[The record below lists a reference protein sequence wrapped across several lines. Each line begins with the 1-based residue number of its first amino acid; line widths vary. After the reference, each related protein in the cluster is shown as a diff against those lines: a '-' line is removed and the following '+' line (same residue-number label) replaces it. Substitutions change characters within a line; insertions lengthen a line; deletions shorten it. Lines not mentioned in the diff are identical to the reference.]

1 MIKAVALNKGS
12 GAHIVI
18 RHKKMLNCYKKNTHT
33 HTHRQGIM
41 WVVCVFDRFK

>member
-33 HTHRQGIM
+33 HTQTGNHVGSLCI
-41 WVVCVFDRFK
+41 